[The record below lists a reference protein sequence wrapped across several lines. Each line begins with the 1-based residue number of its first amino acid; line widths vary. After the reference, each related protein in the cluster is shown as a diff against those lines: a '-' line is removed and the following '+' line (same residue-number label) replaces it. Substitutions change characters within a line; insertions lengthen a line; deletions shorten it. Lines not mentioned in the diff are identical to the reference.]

1 MELRHRK
8 TGNLSKVQQFT
19 CHLGRIWTQASW
31 LHSYRWRRLRWS
43 SRARWQIGSD
53 EELPGFVSGSSG
65 SPKVWGP
72 LPLVELGLA
81 RALCSP
87 FHGSSGS
94 PKVWGPLRLMELG
107 PARALCGPSHAAA
120 AWPRQSSH
128 LSFLLLSTFLN
139 EEGCSALR
147 TYKWLALTCQAWSLY
162 FTRPIMNA
170 IFLSKI
176 CIPPFLK
183 SNDSNFFPSAHFL
196 SVSFNGTCE
205 TDRRRDEKWKRAVD

>member
-1 MELRHRK
+1 MVELRHRK

-31 LHSYRWRRLRWS
+31 LHNYRWRRLRWS

-65 SPKVWGP
+65 FPKVWGTTP
-72 LPLVELGLA
+72 PV
-81 RALCSP
+81 
-87 FHGSSGS
+87 
-94 PKVWGPLRLMELG
+94 ELG
-107 PARALCGPSHAAA
+107 PARTLCSLFPTAA

>member
-1 MELRHRK
+1 MKSYQVLLAAPLASLRFEAPCPWWSSGRHGPCAARP
-8 TGNLSKVQQFT
+8 TAPLA
-19 CHLGRIWTQASW
+19 HLGFEAPSTW
-31 LHSYRWRRLRWS
+31 WS
-43 SRARWQIGSD
+43 SGRHGPCAARPL
-53 EELPGFVSGSSG
+53 LPLPG
-65 SPKVWGP
+65 SPKVWGTTP
-72 LPLVELGLA
+72 PV
-81 RALCSP
+81 
-87 FHGSSGS
+87 
-94 PKVWGPLRLMELG
+94 ELG
-107 PARALCGPSHAAA
+107 PARTLCSLFPAAA